1 MEGIMNQGKKSDLK
15 SLADKW
21 PSTLVARTEVGKF
34 TGGIL
39 NEKTLANLDSLGM
52 GPEDRIRIGRK
63 ICYPIE
69 SLIAWLEGRASLVK

>member
-1 MEGIMNQGKKSDLK
+1 MSQGKRSDLK

-21 PSTLVARTEVGKF
+21 PSTLVARTEIKRF

-39 NEKTLANLDSLGM
+39 NEKTMANLDSLQL
-52 GPEDRIRIGRK
+52 GPEGRIRIGRK

-69 SLIAWLEGRASLVK
+69 SLIAWLEDRASLVK